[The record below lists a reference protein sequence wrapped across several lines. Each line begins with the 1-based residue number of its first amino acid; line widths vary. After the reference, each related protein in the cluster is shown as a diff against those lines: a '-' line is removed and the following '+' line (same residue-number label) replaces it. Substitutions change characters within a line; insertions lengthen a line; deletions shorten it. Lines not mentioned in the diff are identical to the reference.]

1 MKVAPGS
8 DNKTR
13 KIGWLLLFVALSI
26 VLMTVW
32 SRESDTG
39 PLHRVRV
46 ATQTVATPVSAAGKW
61 VSTPFRGFFSWMS
74 DLGVSRGQL
83 SELRDQNKELRARV
97 VALEETRLE
106 NKRLSDLLSSTN
118 AQGYKGV
125 TATVIGMPAS
135 AWNQVII
142 VDKGTNEGI
151 EINMP
156 VLGPYGLL
164 GQVIEVGPT
173 YSRIRLLTDQKS
185 GVASLIQRGRKTGI
199 TKGSISGDLMLDF
212 ISADSTVTAG
222 DVVLTSGLGGVYPK
236 GLLVGEV
243 LEVSKETNAL
253 YKSIKLTPANDMN
266 TVENV
271 LILTDTAPATSSL
284 GIDQEAKDGE
294 ATGGSN

>member
-1 MKVAPGS
+1 MKVALNT
-8 DNKTR
+8 DTNKR
-13 KIGWLLLFVALSI
+13 KIGWLILFIALSI
-26 VLMTVW
+26 ILMTVW

-39 PLHRVRV
+39 PIHRVRV
-46 ATQTVATPVSAAGKW
+46 ATETVAAPISSAGKW

-97 VALEETRLE
+97 VALEETRLD
-106 NKRLSDLLSSTN
+106 NKRLSDLINSTN

-125 TATVIGMPAS
+125 TATVIGLPPS

-142 VDKGTNEGI
+142 VDKGSKDGI

-236 GLLVGEV
+236 GLLIGEV

-253 YKSIKLTPANDMN
+253 YKSIKLTPANDAS

-271 LILTDTAPATSSL
+271 LILTDTAPSTDSL
-284 GIDQEAKDGE
+284 G
-294 ATGGSN
+294 SNQNMGTN

>member
-1 MKVAPGS
+1 MKVALNTET
-8 DNKTR
+8 NKR
-13 KIGWLLLFVALSI
+13 KIGWLILLVALSI
-26 VLMTVW
+26 ILMTVW

-39 PLHRVRV
+39 PIHRVRV
-46 ATQTVATPVSAAGKW
+46 ATETVAAPISSAGKW

-97 VALEETRLE
+97 VALEETRLD
-106 NKRLSDLLSSTN
+106 NKRLSELINSTN

-125 TATVIGMPAS
+125 TATVIGLPPS

-142 VDKGTNEGI
+142 TDKGSKDGI

-156 VLGPYGLL
+156 ALGPYGLI

-173 YSRIRLLTDQKS
+173 YSRIRLLTVQKS

-212 ISADSTVTAG
+212 ISAESTVTAG

-236 GLLVGEV
+236 GLLIGEV

-253 YKSIKLTPANDMN
+253 YKSIKLTPANDIS

-271 LILTDTAPATSSL
+271 LILTDTAPSTDSL
-284 GIDQEAKDGE
+284 GSSQDAGTD
-294 ATGGSN
+294 

>member
-1 MKVAPGS
+1 MKVAPNTENS
-8 DNKTR
+8 KR
-13 KIGWLLLFVALSI
+13 RIGWLILFVALSI
-26 VLMTVW
+26 ILMTVW

-39 PLHRVRV
+39 PLHRARV
-46 ATQTVATPVSAAGKW
+46 ATGVIATPVSTAGKW

-83 SELRDQNKELRARV
+83 SELREQNKELRARV
-97 VALEETRLE
+97 IALNETRLD
-106 NKRLSDLLSSTN
+106 NQRLSDLLNSTN

-125 TATVIGMPAS
+125 TATVIGLPPN
-135 AWNQVII
+135 AWNQAII
-142 VDKGTNEGI
+142 VDKGTKDGI

-173 YSRIRLLTDQKS
+173 YSKVRLLTDQKS

-212 ISADSTVTAG
+212 ISSESTVTAG

-236 GLLVGEV
+236 GLLIGEV

-253 YKSIKLTPANDMN
+253 YKSIKLTPANDIS

-271 LILTDTAPATSSL
+271 LILTDTAPSTESL
-284 GIDQEAKDGE
+284 GTSQDAK
-294 ATGGSN
+294 GSNE

>member
-1 MKVAPGS
+1 MKIAP
-8 DNKTR
+8 NNETKTR

-26 VLMTVW
+26 ILLTVW
-32 SRESDTG
+32 SRESETG

-46 ATQTVATPVSAAGKW
+46 ATQTVASPVSSAGKW

-97 VALEETRLE
+97 VALEETRLD
-106 NKRLSDLLSSTN
+106 NQRLSELLTSTN
-118 AQGYKGV
+118 AKGYKGV
-125 TATVIGMPAS
+125 TATVIGMPPS

-142 VDKGTNEGI
+142 VDKGANDGI
-151 EINMP
+151 ELNMP

-185 GVASLIQRGRKTGI
+185 GIASLIQRGRKTGI

-212 ISADSTVTAG
+212 ISAESTVTPG

-236 GLLVGEV
+236 GLLIGEV

-253 YKSIKLTPANDMN
+253 YKSIKLTPANDIN

-271 LILTDTAPATSSL
+271 LILTDTAPSTDTL
-284 GIDQEAKDGE
+284 GENQEAVDAK
-294 ATGGSN
+294 N

>member
-1 MKVAPGS
+1 MKVALNTET
-8 DNKTR
+8 NKR
-13 KIGWLLLFVALSI
+13 KIGWLILLVALSI
-26 VLMTVW
+26 ILMTVW

-39 PLHRVRV
+39 PIHRVRV
-46 ATQTVATPVSAAGKW
+46 TTETVAAPISSAGKW

-97 VALEETRLE
+97 VALEETRLD
-106 NKRLSDLLSSTN
+106 NKRLSELINSTN

-125 TATVIGMPAS
+125 TATVIGLPPS

-142 VDKGTNEGI
+142 TDKGSKDGI

-156 VLGPYGLL
+156 ALGPYGLI

-212 ISADSTVTAG
+212 ISAESTVTAG

-236 GLLVGEV
+236 GLLIGEV

-253 YKSIKLTPANDMN
+253 YKSIKLTPANDIS

-271 LILTDTAPATSSL
+271 LILTDTAPSTDSL
-284 GIDQEAKDGE
+284 GSSQDAG
-294 ATGGSN
+294 TN

>member
-1 MKVAPGS
+1 LKVALNTET
-8 DNKTR
+8 NKR
-13 KIGWLLLFVALSI
+13 KIGWLILLVALSI
-26 VLMTVW
+26 ILMTVW

-39 PLHRVRV
+39 PIHRVRV
-46 ATQTVATPVSAAGKW
+46 ATETVAAPISSAGKW

-97 VALEETRLE
+97 VALEETRLD
-106 NKRLSDLLSSTN
+106 NKRLSELINSTN

-125 TATVIGMPAS
+125 TATVIGLPPS

-142 VDKGTNEGI
+142 TDKGSKDGI

-156 VLGPYGLL
+156 ALGPYGLI

-212 ISADSTVTAG
+212 ISAESTVTAG

-236 GLLVGEV
+236 GLLIGEV

-253 YKSIKLTPANDMN
+253 YKSIKLTPANDIS

-271 LILTDTAPATSSL
+271 LILTDTAPSTDSL
-284 GIDQEAKDGE
+284 GSSQDAGTD
-294 ATGGSN
+294 

>member
-1 MKVAPGS
+1 MKVALNT
-8 DNKTR
+8 DTNKR
-13 KIGWLLLFVALSI
+13 KIGWLILFIALSI
-26 VLMTVW
+26 ILMTVW

-39 PLHRVRV
+39 PIHRVRV
-46 ATQTVATPVSAAGKW
+46 ATETVAAPISSAGKW

-97 VALEETRLE
+97 VALEETRLD
-106 NKRLSDLLSSTN
+106 NKRLSDLINSTN

-125 TATVIGMPAS
+125 TATVIGLPPS

-142 VDKGTNEGI
+142 VDKGSKDGI

-236 GLLVGEV
+236 GLLIGEV

-253 YKSIKLTPANDMN
+253 YKSIKLTPANDAS

-271 LILTDTAPATSSL
+271 LILTDTAPSTDSL
-284 GIDQEAKDGE
+284 G
-294 ATGGSN
+294 SNQDMGTN